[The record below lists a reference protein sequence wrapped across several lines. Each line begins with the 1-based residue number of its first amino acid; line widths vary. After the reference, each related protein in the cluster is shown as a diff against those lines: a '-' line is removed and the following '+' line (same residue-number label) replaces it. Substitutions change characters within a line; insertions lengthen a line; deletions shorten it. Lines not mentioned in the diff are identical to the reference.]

1 MITESLPGA
10 YDHNLEVL
18 TLLKNEYKVTGKEN
32 LSGKDS
38 NERSYVIKAKR
49 TFSTVSADYNV
60 DKLDAFGKKDAEAT
74 VDIKVLYTTVPTGKD
89 KVDSKTL
96 DKKTIYLQRH
106 DVATSNSEV
115 VNQLMKVD
123 GGVAG
128 FVNNTNQTSANMFEL
143 LGKAMIG
150 IAQASFNLAHPIH
163 SYFETDDVVGDGENI
178 QPNFHFEVAGFG
190 EGVEKKIDTG
200 RWILIQNA
208 VLRSG
213 DSSSKAEGHI
223 GKMGGSDTFTLKEE
237 NLPPHTHYMKYDD
250 YSITSEQILS
260 ALQFPDMVGKGS
272 ASGKISTSGEIAWVN
287 LPILNG
293 GTPLDVKASY
303 DFVYRMDTSSNY
315 DIISVGDTLGTAILP
330 TTTNRKVLVSKTE
343 SSGQDENKDNF
354 TFSGTAN
361 LNHSHPFG
369 KVTFVK
375 EKNKNGEE
383 LDTPK
388 TITVKPSE
396 GHSYGIIND
405 GIQLEGAKPLVRG
418 TEVNNKPHHRLTHI
432 FWRVGKDEVVGEPVY
447 YDRVTR

>member
-1 MITESLPGA
+1 M
-10 YDHNLEVL
+10 
-18 TLLKNEYKVTGKEN
+18 VTGKEN

-38 NERSYVIKAKR
+38 AERSYVIKAKR
-49 TFSTVSADYNV
+49 TFSTISADYNV
-60 DKLDAFGKKDAEAT
+60 DKVDAFGKKGAEET
-74 VDIKVLYTTVPTGKD
+74 VDIKVLYTTVPTSED

-150 IAQASFNLAHPIH
+150 MAQASFNLAHPIH
-163 SYFETDDVVGDGENI
+163 SYFETDDIIVNEGNI
-178 QPNFHFEVAGFG
+178 QPDFHFEVAGFG

-213 DSSSKAEGHI
+213 DSSSKAEGRI
-223 GKMGGSDTFTLKEE
+223 GKMGGSDTLTLKEE
-237 NLPPHTHYMKYDD
+237 NLPPHKHYMKYDD

-260 ALQFPDMVGKGS
+260 ALQFPANTGEGS
-272 ASGKISTSGEIAWVN
+272 ASGDISTSGDIAWVN
-287 LPILNG
+287 LPILSSD
-293 GTPLDVKASY
+293 TSLDVKAKY
-303 DFVYRMDTSSNY
+303 AFVYNKDTSIATVAENNAFPVEPIDPKPNY
-315 DIISVGDTLGTAILP
+315 ANISVNDTLGTATLP
-330 TTTNRKVLVSKTE
+330 ITTSRKVLVSKNE
-343 SSGQDENKDNF
+343 SSGQDNNKDTF
-354 TFSGTAN
+354 TFNGIAN

-369 KVTFVK
+369 TVTFVK
-375 EKNKNGEE
+375 ESENGEE

-388 TITVKPSE
+388 VISVKPSKN
-396 GHSYGIIND
+396 HSFGVID
-405 GIQLEGAKPLVRG
+405 DTKQLEGAEKLVRG
-418 TEVNNKPHHRLTHI
+418 KEVNNIPRHRLTYI
-432 FWRVGKDEVVGEPVY
+432 FWRVGKDEIVGEPVY
-447 YDRVTR
+447 YDRQTTVEGGTN